1 MLSSGNQKGKGSGN
15 VLFLWQLLWR
25 SEAGQV
31 PGHPVPATGVLV
43 RSAGLCAR
51 PVPSRALGL
60 DGEDVLIQPGGR
72 EAENEVI
79 ETPSSC
85 AVSSPSASAEQLGSP
100 SILEQKLVFWETT
113 CFPVTEGNYFSHLRE
128 T

>member
-1 MLSSGNQKGKGSGN
+1 MFFASGNCFGE
-15 VLFLWQLLWR
+15 VR
-25 SEAGQV
+25 
-31 PGHPVPATGVLV
+31 PV
-43 RSAGLCAR
+43 RS
-51 PVPSRALGL
+51 LGTQYLLQEFWLEVQVCVQGQCPAELWASCL

-72 EAENEVI
+72 EAENQVI

-85 AVSSPSASAEQLGSP
+85 AVSSPSASAEQLSSP
-100 SILEQKLVFWETT
+100 SILEQKLVFWETF